1 MKATL
6 VFNPVAGQREVR
18 TQLHQV
24 VGYLAEHGWMVECKE
39 TTPDISATD
48 LTREAISLGCEVL
61 IAAGG
66 DGTINGVINGL
77 VGHSHV
83 RLGILP
89 TGTANVWARESGIT
103 NLPLL
108 EPNLETA
115 GNVLVNG
122 VTLTIDVGKAGD
134 LYFLLMASLGF
145 DALVARDTNPSLKKR
160 VGPFAYAWTA
170 MKEAPKYRGACM
182 RITIDG
188 KTIER
193 NAWMVTIS
201 NSKLYALLPLALNAS
216 LTDGL
221 LDVGIFAGRT
231 WPVILRHMTSII
243 SGRHTSEPE
252 VEFLRGKEIHIESDP
267 PLPVQVDGDPISQPV
282 MTFSVVPK
290 AVRIIVPRE
299 MAKNLEHL

>member
-18 TQLHQV
+18 TQLRQV
-24 VGYLAEHGWMVECKE
+24 VGYLAEHGWMVEWKE

-48 LTREAISLGCEVL
+48 LTREAISLGSQVL

-145 DALVARDTNPSLKKR
+145 DALVTRHTNPSLKKR

-170 MKEAPKYRGACM
+170 MKEAPKYRGARM

-231 WPVILRHMTSII
+231 WPVILRHMSSII

-267 PLPVQVDGDPISQPV
+267 PLPVQIDGDPISQPV

-290 AVRIIVPRE
+290 ALRIIVPRE

>member
-24 VGYLAEHGWMVECKE
+24 VGYLAEHGWMVEWKE

-48 LTREAISLGCEVL
+48 LTREAISLGSQVL

-115 GNVLVNG
+115 GHVLVNG

-145 DALVARDTNPSLKKR
+145 DALVTRHTNPSLKKR

-170 MKEAPKYRGACM
+170 MKEAPKYRGARM

-231 WPVILRHMTSII
+231 WPVILRHMSSII
-243 SGRHTSEPE
+243 SGRHTSEPK

-267 PLPVQVDGDPISQPV
+267 PLPVQIDGDPISQPV

-290 AVRIIVPRE
+290 ALRIIVPRE

>member
-18 TQLHQV
+18 TQLRQV
-24 VGYLAEHGWMVECKE
+24 VGYLAEHGWMVEWKE

-48 LTREAISLGCEVL
+48 LTREAISLGSQVL

-115 GNVLVNG
+115 GHVLVNG

-145 DALVARDTNPSLKKR
+145 DALVTRHTNPSLKKR
-160 VGPFAYAWTA
+160 VGAFAYAWTA
-170 MKEAPKYRGACM
+170 MKEAPKYRGARM

-231 WPVILRHMTSII
+231 WPVILRHMSSII

-267 PLPVQVDGDPISQPV
+267 PLPVQIDGDPISQPV

-290 AVRIIVPRE
+290 ALRIIVPRE